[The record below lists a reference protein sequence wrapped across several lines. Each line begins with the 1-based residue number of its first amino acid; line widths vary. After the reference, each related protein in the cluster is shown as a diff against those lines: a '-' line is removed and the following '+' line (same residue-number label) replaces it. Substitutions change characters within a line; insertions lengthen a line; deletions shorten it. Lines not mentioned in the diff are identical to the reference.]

1 MRNDSVVCFECG
13 QEAEHRHH
21 VVPRVL
27 GGTQTL
33 PLCRACH
40 AKVHSR
46 ESMAHSSLTKAGLQK
61 ARERGVK
68 LGGALPVIDLAT
80 ESLILSMRE
89 SGQGYWAIAKTLN
102 SQGVPT
108 ARGRQWYGTTI
119 QTVVRRNQRNQ
130 QK

>member
-1 MRNDSVVCFECG
+1 MKSDFVVCFECG

-27 GGTQTL
+27 GGTQAL

-46 ESMAHSSLTKAGLQK
+46 ERMAHSSLTKAGLQK

-68 LGGALPVIDLAT
+68 LGGSLPEIDVAT
-80 ESLILSMRE
+80 EAIILSMRE
-89 SGQGYWAIAKTLN
+89 SGKGYWAIAKTLN

-108 ARGRQWYGTTI
+108 ARGGQWYGTTI
-119 QTVVRRNQRNQ
+119 QTVVRRNQGNQ

>member
-1 MRNDSVVCFECG
+1 MKANSVVCFECG

-33 PLCRACH
+33 PLCRSCH

-46 ESMAHSSLTKAGLQK
+46 EEMAHSSLTKAGLQK
-61 ARERGVK
+61 ARERGVR
-68 LGGALPVIDLAT
+68 LGALPEIDLAT
-80 ESLILSMRE
+80 ETLILSMR
-89 SGQGYWAIAKTLN
+89 GDGKGYCRIADELN
-102 SQGVPT
+102 QQGVPT
-108 ARGRQWYGTTI
+108 AKGGSWHGCTI
-119 QTVVRRNQRNQ
+119 QRVVRRNQRNQ